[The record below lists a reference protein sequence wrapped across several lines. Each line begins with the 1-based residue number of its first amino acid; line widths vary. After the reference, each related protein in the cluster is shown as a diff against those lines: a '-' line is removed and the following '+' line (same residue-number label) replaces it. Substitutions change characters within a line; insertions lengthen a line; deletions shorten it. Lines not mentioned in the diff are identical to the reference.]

1 MARIPYPD
9 LSQSSE
15 VVRQGLAQL
24 PVQLNIFRLLAHAE
38 TAFVPSVLLGR
49 AILGQLE
56 LDPKIRELVIL
67 QVAKETEARYEWVQH
82 IPIAQATGVTDE
94 QIALVDRGVLEAEVF
109 DRKERLALAVAREVL
124 REPCLSD
131 ATFEQVRLHFSPR
144 EIVEV
149 LLTVGYYQML
159 ARLMTILEIDLDVA
173 SGTQVSDAAQGLQ
186 RHREERPQ
194 TRPTHRSAALA
205 ETQPVRAAEGTQMMT
220 IEESFQ
226 HLRHRFHP
234 SAATGINKVV
244 QVVITGEH
252 ALNWALRIAND
263 TCEVMVGEVERPD
276 TIMILGETDWLAF
289 VEGTMDPVNAFMMGK
304 LKVTGDVLFAARLQA
319 LFPKP

>member
-1 MARIPYPD
+1 MARLPYPD

-38 TAFVPSVLLGR
+38 TAFVPSLLLGR

-82 IPIAQATGVTDE
+82 VPIAQATGVTDE

-173 SGTQVSDAAQGLQ
+173 SGTQVSGAAKTPPKTQIRTSTDSTDPSESSTCGNTARQ
-186 RHREERPQ
+186 SREG
-194 TRPTHRSAALA
+194 S
-205 ETQPVRAAEGTQMMT
+205 
-220 IEESFQ
+220 
-226 HLRHRFHP
+226 
-234 SAATGINKVV
+234 
-244 QVVITGEH
+244 
-252 ALNWALRIAND
+252 
-263 TCEVMVGEVERPD
+263 PD
-276 TIMILGETDWLAF
+276 D
-289 VEGTMDPVNAFMMGK
+289 D
-304 LKVTGDVLFAARLQA
+304 D
-319 LFPKP
+319 

>member
-1 MARIPYPD
+1 MTRLPYPD

-15 VVRQGLAQL
+15 VVHQGLAQL

-38 TAFVPSVLLGR
+38 TAFVPSLLLGR

-67 QVAKETEARYEWVQH
+67 EVAKETEARYEWVQH
-82 IPIAQATGVTDE
+82 VPIAQATGVTDE
-94 QIALVDRGVLEAEVF
+94 QITLVDRGVLEAEVF

-159 ARLMTILEIDLDVA
+159 ARLMTILEIDIDVA
-173 SGTQVSDAAQGLQ
+173 SGTQVSDAAKT
-186 RHREERPQ
+186 P
-194 TRPTHRSAALA
+194 PK
-205 ETQPVRAAEGTQMMT
+205 TQIRTSTDSTDPS
-220 IEESFQ
+220 ESSTCGNTARQ
-226 HLRHRFHP
+226 SRGGSP
-234 SAATGINKVV
+234 
-244 QVVITGEH
+244 
-252 ALNWALRIAND
+252 ND
-263 TCEVMVGEVERPD
+263 D
-276 TIMILGETDWLAF
+276 D
-289 VEGTMDPVNAFMMGK
+289 
-304 LKVTGDVLFAARLQA
+304 
-319 LFPKP
+319 